1 MLSKCASLM
10 QEKQAILDMGRTWQF
25 KKRKAHVQTFKDV
38 QQSDKRPCVKQTV
51 SSSASFSPVS
61 PSIITIFIVI
71 IAPLFMPGISIAFSA
86 LCQPAQSV
94 ASQGFRRSTSP
105 GQNPR
110 RQDSSPRTPRCACPQ
125 AGGLVLQAF
134 RVWGLIVG
142 LSLGSAFFLGLAD
155 CVKPKIKSTIWAPV
169 L

>member
-1 MLSKCASLM
+1 M

-86 LCQPAQSV
+86 HKPSLWLARVLDAQLRPGKTHVGRTALPELQGVHALRQV
-94 ASQGFRRSTSP
+94 AW
-105 GQNPR
+105 
-110 RQDSSPRTPRCACPQ
+110 CYKH
-125 AGGLVLQAF
+125 
-134 RVWGLIVG
+134 
-142 LSLGSAFFLGLAD
+142 LGSG
-155 CVKPKIKSTIWAPV
+155 V
-169 L
+169 